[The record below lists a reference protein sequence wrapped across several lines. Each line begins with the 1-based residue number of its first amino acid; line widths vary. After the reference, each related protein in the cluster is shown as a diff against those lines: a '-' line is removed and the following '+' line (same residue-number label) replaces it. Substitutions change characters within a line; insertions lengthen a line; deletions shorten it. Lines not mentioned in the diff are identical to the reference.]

1 MKIKLSSMYGEF
13 GTANNKAFNT
23 EQQTLSNRDVAV
35 IMLVKKVGEILSNRD
50 SCPEDVFNIAYDYL
64 FLGCKC
70 REDYIK
76 LVNYCIEDENIRRDL
91 YV

>member
-13 GTANNKAFNT
+13 GMANNKAFNT

-35 IMLVKKVGEILSNRD
+35 IMLVEKVGEILSNRD
-50 SCPEDVFNIAYDYL
+50 LHPKDVFNIAYDYL

-70 REDYIK
+70 QEDYNR
-76 LVNYCIEDENIRRDL
+76 LVNYCIKDEDIRRDL
-91 YV
+91 K

>member
-1 MKIKLSSMYGEF
+1 MNI
-13 GTANNKAFNT
+13 NKVFDR
-23 EQQTLSNRDVAV
+23 EQETLSNRDVAF
-35 IMLVKKVGEILSNRD
+35 ITLVKEVGEILSNRD
-50 SCPEDVFNIAYDYL
+50 SHPKDIFNIAYDYL

-76 LVNYCIEDENIRRDL
+76 LVNYCIEDEDMRRDL

>member
-1 MKIKLSSMYGEF
+1 MNI
-13 GTANNKAFNT
+13 NKVFDR
-23 EQQTLSNRDVAV
+23 EQETLSNRDVAV

-50 SCPEDVFNIAYDYL
+50 SCPEVIFNIAYDYL

-76 LVNYCIEDENIRRDL
+76 LANYCIEDEDIRRDL

>member
-13 GTANNKAFNT
+13 GMANNKAFNT

-50 SCPEDVFNIAYDYL
+50 SCPEDIFNIAYDYL
-64 FLGCKC
+64 FLGCKS

-76 LVNYCIEDENIRRDL
+76 LVNYCIEDEDIRSDL
-91 YV
+91 KC

>member
-13 GTANNKAFNT
+13 GMCNNKAFNT
-23 EQQTLSNRDVAV
+23 EQETLSNRDVAV
-35 IMLVKKVGEILSNRD
+35 IVLVKEVGEILSNRD
-50 SCPEDVFNIAYDYL
+50 SHPKDIFNIAYDYL

-76 LVNYCIEDENIRRDL
+76 LVNYCIEDEDIRRDL
-91 YV
+91 A